1 MSKKHKTKT
10 AYNLD
15 KLKICYRVSAD
26 TFSYIANSCN
36 LNAADKDAI
45 NSTINRGD
53 YSLNL
58 IDHSSN
64 DSEITAI
71 TISVTFEMDGQ
82 RHRLGTFD
90 LKKEAKYCFF
100 TFENKALYTPFIY
113 VNNRKYNCV
122 NFIEYIASDMGLTF
136 NNVTTLEIA
145 KDSTRNYVT
154 ATQKYIR
161 NYADYAMY
169 VNGHIVKDETAT
181 IPNFKKVYSSSRT
194 KMSRTPSL
202 YFGQSDG
209 PEIKIYDKRRE
220 MEEKERAKLD
230 YIPQWL
236 NFGENTP
243 IYRAEVTVKNRDIR
257 EYMARVGVAGE
268 EAMSVITSTDKL
280 AAMWQ
285 YEADRLIY
293 FRDRATG
300 EYVHLA
306 DL

>member
-1 MSKKHKTKT
+1 MSKRYKT
-10 AYNLD
+10 AYNID

-45 NSTINRGD
+45 NNTIDRGD
-53 YSLNL
+53 YRLYL
-58 IDHSSN
+58 ADHSSN
-64 DSEITAI
+64 GNEVTAI
-71 TISVTFEMDGQ
+71 TISATFEMDGE
-82 RHRLGTFD
+82 RHKLGVLD

-100 TFENKALYTPFIY
+100 TFENRILYTPFIY
-113 VNNRKYNCV
+113 VNGNKYNCV
-122 NFIEYIASDMGLTF
+122 NFVEYISDDLGLIF
-136 NNVTTLEIA
+136 NNITTVEVA

-154 ATQKYIR
+154 TVQKFIR
-161 NYADYAMY
+161 DFTNYEMY
-169 VNGHIVKDETAT
+169 LNGNIVRDENR
-181 IPNFKKVYSSSRT
+181 ILPHFKKMYSSSRK
-194 KMSRTPSL
+194 KMSRTPTL
-202 YFGQSDG
+202 YFDQSDG
-209 PEIKIYDKRRE
+209 PSLKVYDKRRE
-220 MEEKERAKLD
+220 MEDEERAKLA
-230 YIPQWL
+230 YIPEWL
-236 NFGENTP
+236 NFGDNAP